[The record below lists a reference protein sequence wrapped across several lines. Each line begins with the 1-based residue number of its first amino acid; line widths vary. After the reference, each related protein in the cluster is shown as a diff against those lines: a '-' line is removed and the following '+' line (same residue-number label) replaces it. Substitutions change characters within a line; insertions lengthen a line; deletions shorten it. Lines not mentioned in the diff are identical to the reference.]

1 MRTTIHIDDQILA
14 EIKQLA
20 AQSGQTMTAIIEEA
34 LRQMLARRQQIVQ
47 RPPVSLITVSGNR
60 TQPGVDLD
68 DTAALFGLMNTS
80 FWYKGLNYS
89 QEKND
94 DC

>member
-47 RPPVSLITVSGNR
+47 RPPVSLITVSGNG
-60 TQPGVDLD
+60 TQPGVTLG
-68 DTAALFGLMNTS
+68 DTATLFWVDEHAFLV
-80 FWYKGLNYS
+80 
-89 QEKND
+89 
-94 DC
+94 